1 MLLRWGIDK
10 AEEMGVPCYVQA
22 SSEGEKLYEK
32 FGFEVLSVEKF
43 DLGKYGLEGRER
55 MVEMVRW
62 PKR

>member
-1 MLLRWGIDK
+1 MLLSWGIDK

-22 SSEGEKLYEK
+22 SSEGETLYEK
-32 FGFEVLSVEKF
+32 FGFEVLSVEVF
-43 DLGKYGLEGRER
+43 DLGKYGLEGVEM

>member
-1 MLLRWGIDK
+1 MLLSWGIDK

-32 FGFEVLSVEKF
+32 FGFGVLSVEEF
-43 DLGKYGLEGRER
+43 DLVKYGLEGRER
-55 MVEMVRW
+55 MVEIVRW

>member
-1 MLLRWGIDK
+1 MLLNWGIDK
-10 AEEMGVPCYVQA
+10 AEEMGVPCYLQA

-32 FGFEVLSVEKF
+32 FGFEVLSAEEF
-43 DLGKYGLEGRER
+43 DLVKYGLEGREM

>member
-1 MLLRWGIDK
+1 
-10 AEEMGVPCYVQA
+10 VQA

-32 FGFEVLSVEKF
+32 FGFEVLSVEEF
-43 DLGKYGLEGRER
+43 DLVKYGLEGVER

>member
-1 MLLRWGIDK
+1 LLKWGIDK
-10 AEEMGVPCYVQA
+10 AGELGVPCYVQA

-32 FGFEVLSVEKF
+32 FGFGVLGVEEF

-55 MVEMVRW
+55 MVEVVRW